1 MSGIGSAPSMKE
13 WGGRLFVG
21 MLLVLSAAF
30 VFTELEIR
38 ADLERFLPLGANGWA
53 VEGGQWDPEDTS
65 ASLILMAVEGGK
77 GSQRSAIS
85 RELADLLG
93 TDPRVRRVM
102 NGDAGSHTVVPS
114 SLLPYRY
121 LLSPGVSIH
130 RFSRETLEDSLAG
143 ALRELSGA
151 IGFTDQRLLVAD
163 PTDEVGVIVRQWA
176 GASPAERDLGVWV
189 SPNGERALLLVE
201 VAIPASDLDA
211 QEALLNEISIG
222 FGRLPGAEGL
232 ALLMTGQGVFAVQ
245 SRALIRA
252 EVLRLTAVASL
263 LVVFI
268 LAVAFRSPLVILLSV
283 MPLGSGVVVAS
294 AVVGVL
300 FGGVHGI
307 TLAFGVTLLG
317 VAVDYPIHLFGH
329 RRQGEMPSRAMERI
343 WPTLR
348 LGLASSVLGYSAMVF
363 SSVAGLVELGIFAIS
378 GLLVAALVSRFLLPW
393 MLPTGVAVAGR
404 CFSRYRPVRHSPAW
418 GSSVVLAFGMFAATY
433 LVLQRDVVW
442 EENLSALSPVT
453 EDSVLLD
460 ARLRADIGAPDISY
474 MALFRHRDSEAVLQ
488 ASEGLAKDLGD
499 LVGHGVMTGFDHP
512 AGLLPSARTQT
523 LRRTLLPSVDTLV
536 ADLESAASNRGFLAD
551 AFEPFLRDIEIARTL
566 EPLGADAFLSVLP
579 EVGLQRHLIRS
590 DDGWVG
596 IVSFR
601 GVTDPEYLRH
611 WFAGREDGWQY
622 VDLKKEVEQRLAH
635 VRDEALQR
643 FVIGALLIVGVLG
656 AGLRSLRRGLKV
668 SAPAL
673 LSALVTAAALVALG
687 ESLSLFHLVSLL
699 LVVGLGL
706 DYALFF
712 HSFGGESDN
721 WWGARRALIICVLS
735 TMAVFGTLATS
746 PLPVLNAIG
755 VTVALGAFFAWV
767 FALLVSQSGN
777 VGAAAR
783 P

>member
-1 MSGIGSAPSMKE
+1 MSRIASTRSIKE

-21 MLLVLSAAF
+21 IVLVLSAAF
-30 VFTELEIR
+30 VVTQLQVT
-38 ADLERFLPLGANGWA
+38 ADLESFLPLGADEWV
-53 VEGGQWDPEDTS
+53 VEGEQWDPEDTLGN
-65 ASLILMAVEGGK
+65 LILIAVEGGE
-77 GSQRSAIS
+77 GYQRSAIS
-85 RELADLLG
+85 RALADLLR

-102 NGDAGSHTVVPS
+102 NGDADTLTAVPS

-130 RFSRETLEDSLAG
+130 RFSREILEDSLAG
-143 ALRELSGA
+143 VLRKLSGA
-151 IGFTDQRLLVAD
+151 IGFTDQRLLMAD
-163 PTDEVGVIVRQWA
+163 PTGEVGVIVRQWA
-176 GASPAERDLGVWV
+176 GASPTERDLGVWV
-189 SPNGERALLLVE
+189 SPDGERALLLVE

-211 QEALLNEISIG
+211 QEALLDEITIG
-222 FGRLPGAEGL
+222 FGRLPRVEGL
-232 ALLMTGQGVFAVQ
+232 ALLTTGQGVFAVQ

-263 LVVFI
+263 LVVFV
-268 LAVAFRSPLVILLSV
+268 LAVAFRSPLLILLSV
-283 MPLGSGVVVAS
+283 MPLASALLVAS

-329 RRQGEMPSRAMERI
+329 RRQGEMAGQAMQRI

-363 SSVAGLVELGIFAIS
+363 SSVAGLVQLGIFAIS
-378 GLLVAALVSRFLLPW
+378 GLVAAALFSRFLLPW
-393 MLPTGVAVAGR
+393 MLPTGVADTERVS
-404 CFSRYRPVRHSPAW
+404 SRYRFLHHSPAW
-418 GSSVVLAFGMFAATY
+418 GSSLVLAFGMLAATY
-433 LVLQRDVVW
+433 LLLQRDAVW
-442 EENLSALSPVT
+442 EDNLSALSPLT
-453 EDSVLLD
+453 ADSVLLD

-474 MALFRHRDSEAVLQ
+474 MALFGHRDSEGVLQ
-488 ASEGLAKDLGD
+488 ASEELAENLDD
-499 LVGHGVMTGFDHP
+499 LVAHGVITGFDHP
-512 AGLLPSARTQT
+512 AVLLPSARTQM
-523 LRRTLLPSVDTLV
+523 LRRTLLPPDDTLV

-566 EPLGADAFLSVLP
+566 EPLRADAFLSVFP
-579 EVGLQRHLIRS
+579 EIGLQRHLIRS

-601 GVTDPEYLRH
+601 GVTDPEYLRN
-611 WFAGREDGWQY
+611 WFAGRDDGWQY
-622 VDLKKEVEQRLAH
+622 VDLKRRVEQSLVH

-643 FVIGALLIVGVLG
+643 FVIGAFLIVALLG
-656 AGLRSLRRGLKV
+656 AGLRSPRRGLKV
-668 SAPAL
+668 AGPAL
-673 LSALVTAAALVALG
+673 LAALVTAAVLVALG

-712 HSFGGESDN
+712 HSFGGESEHR
-721 WWGARRALIICVLS
+721 WRARRALIVCALS
-735 TMAVFGTLATS
+735 TMVVFGTLATS
-746 PLPVLNAIG
+746 PLPVLKAIG

-767 FALLVSQSGN
+767 FALLMSQSRN
-777 VGAAAR
+777 AVAR
-783 P
+783 